1 MSKFRSFMG
10 WGAAVVCALSVSVA
24 GCKKKDDAKDGDK
37 SEKAT
42 KDDEGG
48 KKKKDGDDKYATG
61 TVLKHLPKA
70 CKGGRI
76 YVNVGLFLKNEAV
89 EKATA
94 ALEDKFAE
102 KMKKKDSKQLSKALK
117 SLKKS
122 GIDPAH
128 DVKEV
133 AFCFEPG
140 MKEGVAAIGGNFAGK
155 DPIGAIEK
163 AADESGEKDLEK
175 KEADGVEYVK
185 SGKDFIASVAPNVLV
200 ITKTKAD
207 FADLKAGD
215 GSDEGWDV
223 DKGRILSFFVNDK
236 KSGKFNGT
244 ITESGEDLDVKF
256 TGDFSGDTGEK
267 IEDDPKQF
275 KKQFEAM
282 RDQFETKL
290 KKGPFKKIADDIGS
304 AKIKVDGSKVTVTM
318 TLPSSDLGDAIKKAA
333 DMDEDELQ
341 NAVDL

>member
-1 MSKFRSFMG
+1 MSTFRSFMG
-10 WGAAVVCALSVSVA
+10 WGAAAICALSVSFA

-48 KKKKDGDDKYATG
+48 KKKKGGDEKYETF

-76 YVNVGLFLKNEAV
+76 YLNIGLFLKNEAV
-89 EKATA
+89 EKATE
-94 ALEDKFAE
+94 ALEEKIADK
-102 KMKKKDSKQLSKALK
+102 MNKKDGKQLSKAFK

-122 GIDPAH
+122 GIDPAR
-128 DVKEV
+128 DVKEI

-163 AADESGEKDLEK
+163 AADEAGEKELEK
-175 KEADGVEYVK
+175 KESDGVAYVK
-185 SGKDFIASVAPNVLV
+185 DGKEFIASVAPNVLV
-200 ITKTKAD
+200 ITKEKSQ

-215 GSDEGWDV
+215 GGEEGWEV
-223 DKGRILSFFVNDK
+223 DKGRILSFAVNDK
-236 KSGKFNGT
+236 KNGKFNGT
-244 ITESGEDLDVKF
+244 ITEQGDDLDLKIV
-256 TGDFSGDTGEK
+256 GDFAGDTGDK
-267 IEDDPKQF
+267 IEEDPQQF
-275 KKQFEAM
+275 KKQFEKM
-282 RDQFETKL
+282 RDQFELKL
-290 KKGPFKKIADDIGS
+290 KKGPFKKIADDIGN
-304 AKIKVDGSKVTVTM
+304 AKIKVDGSKVTVTL
-318 TLPSSDLGDAIKKAA
+318 TLPASDLGDAIKKAA
-333 DMDEDELQ
+333 DMSEDDLE